1 MNSSSVKKLLEGDP
15 PTKIDS
21 IDELSDGFFNS
32 FIMEGLQVDL
42 MEPGRVVCSLTVP
55 HRLLNTANFLHGG
68 AIASLIDLVGS
79 AALHTVGATS
89 SGSSLEINISYLDSA
104 FENHLLVSAGGGEVI
119 ESVGATLG
127 VVKGEQVV
135 EIGLM
140 EKGIF
145 VQHKLGLDEVEI
157 EAKVLRMGKA
167 IGVVVVELR
176 KKKTGKIMAQ
186 GRHTKYLPIP
196 SKL

>member
-104 FENHLLVSAGGGEVI
+104 FEN
-119 ESVGATLG
+119 
-127 VVKGEQVV
+127 
-135 EIGLM
+135 
-140 EKGIF
+140 
-145 VQHKLGLDEVEI
+145 DEVEI
-157 EAKVLRMGKA
+157 DAKVLRMGKA

-186 GRHTKYLPIP
+186 GRHTKYLPVP